1 MLELK
6 KIHEEAV
13 PAALAK
19 AERYRLL
26 TQPRLAESICYD
38 ILAVDENSQD
48 AKRQLI
54 LVITDQ
60 FGLEKRAL
68 AKRAR
73 EVVDTLESEYDRSYY
88 SGIIAERL
96 GKAAIDSHTP
106 GSNYDAFEW
115 FHDAMALYDRAEAL
129 ETDGRD
135 DAILRWN
142 TCARQIENHKLT
154 QRPPEKRDH
163 PMLE

>member
-6 KIHEEAV
+6 KIHSKAV
-13 PAALAK
+13 SAALGK
-19 AERYRLL
+19 VERYRLL
-26 TQPRLAESICYD
+26 TQPRLAESICHD
-38 ILAVDENSQD
+38 ILAVDENNQE

-60 FGLEKRAL
+60 FGTEKGAL

-73 EVVDTLESEYDRSYY
+73 EIVETLESEYDRCYY
-88 SGIIAERL
+88 AGIIAERL
-96 GKAAIDSHTP
+96 GKAAVDSHTP
-106 GSNYDAFEW
+106 GSNHDAYEW
-115 FHDAMALYDRAEAL
+115 FHDAMVFYDRAEIL
-129 ETDGRD
+129 KTDGND

-142 TCARQIENHKLT
+142 ACARQIDNNKLT
-154 QRPPEKRDH
+154 QRPPEERFQ